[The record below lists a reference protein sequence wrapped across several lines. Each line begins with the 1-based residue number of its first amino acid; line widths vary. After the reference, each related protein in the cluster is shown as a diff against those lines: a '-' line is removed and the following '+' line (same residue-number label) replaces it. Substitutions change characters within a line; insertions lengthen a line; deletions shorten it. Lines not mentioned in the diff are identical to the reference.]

1 MITRSKMTGRGP
13 FGILDIGSSKLAC
26 LIVQRSSTNEIL
38 LLGQAMHAAEGVRQ
52 GEITDMDKFS
62 TAVGKT
68 VSAAER
74 NADIAISTIH
84 IVSPGGNPAVTK
96 HVQVID
102 IHNHVISRRDIQRLV
117 QTDDCQKMPTGHVE
131 IQKQPGLYQLDD
143 QKQIENPLG
152 MCGRVLSLEYSRLSV
167 SQTSFSNFA
176 QAVQQCHLEL
186 GSIHHS
192 AVMAGY
198 ACLTDD
204 DRELGTLLIDF
215 GGGTT
220 SVAMYSEG
228 QLCFAGTIRMGGV
241 NVTRDIAK
249 MLSISISEAERL
261 KAIDGSVLPAMA
273 DAKYLERTLFPS
285 QGDNFVLSNIISAE
299 DNLTLPGGQV
309 IQRQF
314 LSDIIRTRCEEIL
327 EAVDRLLQ
335 ANGLGSARTYNLA
348 LTGGASQLT
357 GMSDFVSE
365 FWNKPVALRQPVPL
379 SGPNGQ
385 ISGGAFSACMGLAH
399 FIQSAEDELTQ
410 LTHLSVSGTGLFGRL
425 GSWFKENM

>member
-1 MITRSKMTGRGP
+1 MIALSKITSRGP

-26 LIVQRSSTNEIL
+26 LIAQRSSVEDIL
-38 LLGQAMHAAEGVRQ
+38 LLGQAMHAAEGVKQ
-52 GEITDMDKFS
+52 GEITDMNKFS

-74 NADIAISTIH
+74 NADTTISTIH

-96 HVQVID
+96 HVQTIE
-102 IHNHVISRRDIQRLV
+102 IHNHVISRRDIQRLMNADSH
-117 QTDDCQKMPTGHVE
+117 QNLPAGH
-131 IQKQPGLYQLDD
+131 IQIQNQPGLYQLDD

-152 MCGRVLSLEYSRLSV
+152 MCGRLLSLEYLRLSV
-167 SQTSFSNFA
+167 SQTSYANFN

-192 AVMAGY
+192 AVMAGHT
-198 ACLTDD
+198 CLTDD

-220 SVAMYSEG
+220 SVAIFTGG

-261 KAIDGSVLPAMA
+261 KAIDGSVLPDMA
-273 DAKYLERTLFPS
+273 STVHGESLRFPS
-285 QGDNFVLSNIISAE
+285 QGDNFVLSHIVSAE

-309 IQRQF
+309 IERQF
-314 LSDIIRTRCEEIL
+314 LNDIIRTRCEEIL
-327 EAVDRLLQ
+327 EAVDQLLQ
-335 ANGLGSARTYNLA
+335 TNGLGSARIYNLA

-365 FWNKPVALRQPVPL
+365 FWNKPVALRPPTPL
-379 SGPNGQ
+379 SGPDRQ
-385 ISGGAFSACMGLAH
+385 ISGGSFSACMGLAR
-399 FIQSAEDELTQ
+399 FIKSAEDEITQ
-410 LTHLSVSGTGLFGRL
+410 TKRLSATGTGLFGRL
-425 GSWFKENM
+425 GNWFKENM

>member
-1 MITRSKMTGRGP
+1 MIARSKMTSRGP

-26 LIVQRSSTNEIL
+26 LIAQRSSADHIL

-52 GEITDMDKFS
+52 GEITDMNKFS

-74 NADIAISTIH
+74 NANITISAIH
-84 IVSPGGNPAVTK
+84 IVTPGGNPAVTK
-96 HVQVID
+96 HVKAID
-102 IHNHVISRRDIQRLV
+102 IHNHVINRRDIQRLLHADSQQNLPV
-117 QTDDCQKMPTGHVE
+117 GHVR
-131 IQKQPGLYQLDD
+131 IQNQPCLYQLDD

-152 MCGRVLSLEYSRLSV
+152 MCGRVLSLEYSQLSV
-167 SQTSFSNFA
+167 SQTSYANFA

-192 AVMAGY
+192 AVMAGH

-220 SVAMYSEG
+220 SVAIFSEG
-228 QLCFAGTIRMGGV
+228 QLCFAGTIRMGGL
-241 NVTRDIAK
+241 NITRDIAK

-261 KAIDGSVLPAMA
+261 KAIDGSVLPAMTSA
-273 DAKYLERTLFPS
+273 EHLERLRFPR
-285 QGDNFVLSNIISAE
+285 QGDNFVLSNVISAE

-327 EAVDRLLQ
+327 EAVDKLMQ
-335 ANGLGSARTYNLA
+335 TNGLGSARSYNLA

-365 FWNKPVALRQPVPL
+365 FWNKPVALRPPTPL
-379 SGPNGQ
+379 SGPDGQ
-385 ISGGAFSACMGLAH
+385 ISGGSFSACMGLAR
-399 FIQSAEDELTQ
+399 FIQSAEEDIRQTPR
-410 LTHLSVSGTGLFGRL
+410 HSASRTGLFGRL
-425 GSWFKENM
+425 DNWFKENM

>member
-1 MITRSKMTGRGP
+1 MIARSKMTPRGP

-26 LIVQRSSTNEIL
+26 LIAQRSSTNDIL

-52 GEITDMDKFS
+52 GEITDMNKFS

-74 NADIAISTIH
+74 NADITISAIH
-84 IVSPGGNPAVTK
+84 IVTPGGNPAVTK
-96 HVQVID
+96 HVQTID
-102 IHNHVISRRDIQRLV
+102 IHNHVINRHDIQRLLLTNSHQNLPV
-117 QTDDCQKMPTGHVE
+117 GHVQ
-131 IQKQPGLYQLDD
+131 IQNQPGLYQLDD

-152 MCGRVLSLEYSRLSV
+152 MCGRALSLEYSQLSV
-167 SQTSFSNFA
+167 SQTSYTNYA
-176 QAVQQCHLEL
+176 QAIQQCHLEL
-186 GSIHHS
+186 SSIHHS
-192 AVMAGY
+192 AVMACH

-220 SVAMYSEG
+220 SIAIFSEG
-228 QLCFAGTIRMGGV
+228 QLCFAGTIRMGGL
-241 NVTRDIAK
+241 NITRDIAK

-261 KAIDGSVLPAMA
+261 KAIDGSVLPAMTSA
-273 DAKYLERTLFPS
+273 EHLERLRFPR
-285 QGDNFVLSNIISAE
+285 QGDNFVLSNVVSAE

-327 EAVDRLLQ
+327 EAVDQLMQ
-335 ANGLGSARTYNLA
+335 TNGLGSARTYNLA

-365 FWNKPVALRQPVPL
+365 FWNKPVALRPPTPL
-379 SGPNGQ
+379 SGPDGQ
-385 ISGGAFSACMGLAH
+385 ISGGSFSACMGLAR
-399 FIQSAEDELTQ
+399 FIQSAEEEFGQTPR
-410 LTHLSVSGTGLFGRL
+410 HSVSRSGLFGRL

>member
-1 MITRSKMTGRGP
+1 MIARSKMTARGP
-13 FGILDIGSSKLAC
+13 FGIIDIGSSKLAC
-26 LIVQRSSTNEIL
+26 LIAQRSSADEIM

-52 GEITDMDKFS
+52 GEIIDMKKFS

-74 NADIAISTIH
+74 NADTTISTIH

-96 HVQVID
+96 HVQAID
-102 IHNHVISRRDIQRLV
+102 IHNQVIGRRDIQRLMHFDS
-117 QTDDCQKMPTGHVE
+117 QQNLPAGH
-131 IQKQPGLYQLDD
+131 IQIQNQPGLYHLDD
-143 QKQIENPLG
+143 QKHIENPLG
-152 MCGRVLSLEYSRLSV
+152 MCGQTLSLEHSRLSV
-167 SQTSFSNFA
+167 SQTSYANFA

-192 AVMAGY
+192 AIMAGH

-220 SVAMYSEG
+220 SVAIFAQG
-228 QLCFAGTIRMGGV
+228 QPRFAGTIRMGGV

-261 KAIDGSVLPAMA
+261 KAIDGSVLPAIA
-273 DAKYLERTLFPS
+273 SAEHFERQRFPS
-285 QGDNFVLSNIISAE
+285 QGDNFVLSNIVSAE

-327 EAVDRLLQ
+327 EAVDQLLQ
-335 ANGLGSARTYNLA
+335 TNGLGLARAYNLA

-365 FWNKPVALRQPVPL
+365 LWNKPVALRPPTPL
-379 SGPNGQ
+379 SGTDGQ
-385 ISGGAFSACMGLAH
+385 ISSGSFSACMGLARV
-399 FIQSAEDELTQ
+399 IQSAEDDNTK
-410 LTHLSVSGTGLFGRL
+410 TPRFRASGTDLFGRL
-425 GSWFKENM
+425 GNWFKENL

>member
-117 QTDDCQKMPTGHVE
+117 QTDDCQKMPTGHVQ

-204 DRELGTLLIDF
+204 DRELAPF
-215 GGGTT
+215 
-220 SVAMYSEG
+220 
-228 QLCFAGTIRMGGV
+228 
-241 NVTRDIAK
+241 N
-249 MLSISISEAERL
+249 
-261 KAIDGSVLPAMA
+261 
-273 DAKYLERTLFPS
+273 
-285 QGDNFVLSNIISAE
+285 
-299 DNLTLPGGQV
+299 
-309 IQRQF
+309 
-314 LSDIIRTRCEEIL
+314 
-327 EAVDRLLQ
+327 
-335 ANGLGSARTYNLA
+335 
-348 LTGGASQLT
+348 
-357 GMSDFVSE
+357 
-365 FWNKPVALRQPVPL
+365 
-379 SGPNGQ
+379 
-385 ISGGAFSACMGLAH
+385 
-399 FIQSAEDELTQ
+399 
-410 LTHLSVSGTGLFGRL
+410 
-425 GSWFKENM
+425 

>member
-1 MITRSKMTGRGP
+1 MIVRSKMTPRGP

-26 LIVQRSSTNEIL
+26 LIAQRSSADDIL

-52 GEITDMDKFS
+52 GEITDMNKFS
-62 TAVGKT
+62 SAIGKT

-74 NADIAISTIH
+74 NADVTISTIH
-84 IVSPGGNPAVTK
+84 IVTPGGNPAVTK
-96 HVQVID
+96 HVEAID

-117 QTDDCQKMPTGHVE
+117 HTDSHQNLPIGHVQ

-152 MCGRVLSLEYSRLSV
+152 MCGRVLSLEYSQLSV
-167 SQTSFSNFA
+167 SQTSYANFA
-176 QAVQQCHLEL
+176 QAVQQCHLKL
-186 GSIHHS
+186 ASIHHS
-192 AVMAGY
+192 AVMAGH

-204 DRELGTLLIDF
+204 DRDLGTLLIDF

-220 SVAMYSEG
+220 SVAIFSKG
-228 QLCFAGTIRMGGV
+228 QLCFAGTIRMGGL

-261 KAIDGSVLPAMA
+261 KAIDGSVLPSMA
-273 DAKYLERTLFPS
+273 SAEHLERLRFPS
-285 QGDNFVLSNIISAE
+285 QGDNFVLSNIVSAE
-299 DNLTLPGGQV
+299 DNLTLPEGQV

-327 EAVDRLLQ
+327 EAVDQMLHT
-335 ANGLGSARTYNLA
+335 NGLGAARTYNLA

-357 GMSDFVSE
+357 GMSDFVSK
-365 FWNKPVALRQPVPL
+365 FWNKPVALRPPAPL
-379 SGPNGQ
+379 SGSDGQ
-385 ISGGAFSACMGLAH
+385 ISGGSFSACMGLAR
-399 FIQSAEDELTQ
+399 FIQSAEDELRQ
-410 LTHLSVSGTGLFGRL
+410 APRSSVSGTGLFGGLR
-425 GSWFKENM
+425 SWFKENI

>member
-152 MCGRVLSLEYSRLSV
+152 MCGLVLSLEYSRLSV

-204 DRELGTLLIDF
+204 DRELGTLFIDF

-261 KAIDGSVLPAMA
+261 KAIDGSVLPAIA
-273 DAKYLERTLFPS
+273 SAEHVERLRFPS
-285 QGDNFVLSNIISAE
+285 QGDNFVLSNIVSAG
-299 DNLTLPGGQV
+299 DHLTLPGGQV

-327 EAVDRLLQ
+327 EAVDLLLN
-335 ANGLGSARTYNLA
+335 ANGMGPARTYNLA

-365 FWNKPVALRQPVPL
+365 FWKKPVTLRPPTPL
-379 SGPNGQ
+379 SGLDGQ
-385 ISGGAFSACMGLAH
+385 ISGGSFSACMGLARY
-399 FIQSAEDELTQ
+399 IQSVGGEIRQTS
-410 LTHLSVSGTGLFGRL
+410 LSTSPNTGLFGRL
-425 GSWFKENM
+425 GSWFKENV

>member
-1 MITRSKMTGRGP
+1 MIGISKMTSRGP

-26 LIVQRSSTNEIL
+26 LIAKRSSAEDIL
-38 LLGQAMHAAEGVRQ
+38 LLGQAMHAAEGVKK
-52 GEITDMDKFS
+52 GEITDMSKFS

-74 NADIAISTIH
+74 NADTTISTIH

-96 HVQVID
+96 HVQTID
-102 IHNHVISRRDIQRLV
+102 IHNHVISRRDIQRLLNADSH
-117 QTDDCQKMPTGHVE
+117 QHLPAGHVQ
-131 IQKQPGLYQLDD
+131 IQNQPGLYQLDD

-152 MCGRVLSLEYSRLSV
+152 MCGRLLNLEYSSLSV
-167 SQTSFSNFA
+167 SKTTYANFA

-192 AVMAGY
+192 AVMAGH

-220 SVAMYSEG
+220 SVAIFTKG
-228 QLCFAGTIRMGGV
+228 KLCFAGTIRMGGV

-261 KAIDGSVLPAMA
+261 KAIDGSVLPAIA
-273 DAKYLERTLFPS
+273 STLHRESVQFPS
-285 QGDNFVLSNIISAE
+285 QGDNFVLSHIVSAE

-309 IQRQF
+309 IERQF
-314 LSDIIRTRCEEIL
+314 LNDIIRTRCEEIL

-335 ANGLGSARTYNLA
+335 VNGLGSACTYNLA

-365 FWNKPVALRQPVPL
+365 FWNKPVTLRSPTPL
-379 SGPNGQ
+379 SGPDGQ
-385 ISGGAFSACMGLAH
+385 ISGGSFSACMGLAR
-399 FIQSAEDELTQ
+399 FIQSAEDEITQ
-410 LTHLSVSGTGLFGRL
+410 TKRPSATGTSLFGRL
-425 GSWFKENM
+425 GGWFKENM

>member
-1 MITRSKMTGRGP
+1 MIGRKKFTPRGP

-26 LIVQRSSTNEIL
+26 LIAQRSSADDIL

-52 GEITDMDKFS
+52 GEITDMNKFS

-74 NADIAISTIH
+74 NADTSISLIH
-84 IVSPGGNPAVTK
+84 IVTPGGNPAVTK
-96 HVQVID
+96 HEQKVDV
-102 IHNHVISRRDIQRLV
+102 HNHVINRRDIQRLLLTESSQNLPV
-117 QTDDCQKMPTGHVE
+117 GHVQ
-131 IQKQPGLYQLDD
+131 IQNQPGFYQLDD

-152 MCGRVLSLEYSRLSV
+152 MCGRLLSLEYSRLSI
-167 SQTSFSNFA
+167 SQTSYVNFA
-176 QAVQQCHLEL
+176 QSTQQNHLEL

-220 SVAMYSEG
+220 SVAIFSG
-228 QLCFAGTIRMGGV
+228 GHLCFAGTIRMGGM

-249 MLSISISEAERL
+249 MLSISVGEAERL

-273 DAKYLERTLFPS
+273 IAEHAERLRFPS
-285 QGDNFVLSNIISAE
+285 QGDNFVLSNTISAE
-299 DNLTLPGGQV
+299 DKLTLPGGQV
-309 IQRQF
+309 IQREF
-314 LSDIIRTRCEEIL
+314 LSDIIRTRCEETL
-327 EAVDRLLQ
+327 ETIDRVLC
-335 ANGLGSARTYNLA
+335 ANNLGPARTYNLA

-357 GMSDFVSE
+357 GMADFVSE
-365 FWNKPVALRQPVPL
+365 FWNKPVALRPPTPL
-379 SGPNGQ
+379 SGPDGQ
-385 ISGGAFSACMGLAH
+385 ISGGSFSACMGLAR
-399 FIQSAEDELTQ
+399 FIQLSEDEMVQ
-410 LTHLSVSGTGLFGRL
+410 VPRVRASGAGIFGRL
-425 GSWFKENM
+425 SNWFKENI